1 MADKRRSSR
10 KQANLIVQ
18 GGVMAVTSLLVNACV
33 LFCRIP
39 LTVLWGDEGNGIYA
53 AAYGGFFVFW
63 LVSAYAVPV
72 AVSGLLKSRLKRG
85 QNQGAGM
92 VIKIAFLYAA
102 IVGLALSALLFLGSD
117 YIAAHI
123 LPEPLAVLPIR
134 VLSPALLFMSLS
146 SVLRGFFLGS
156 GAGFPVMLSFILEQV
171 GAVSGGILLAH
182 IQEGYGIMVGALL
195 QNESFSR
202 SYAVMGFAGG
212 ISAGSLLAF
221 LFLLGIYLLSHG
233 YYKTRAGK
241 RVAPR

>member
-102 IVGLALSALLFLGSD
+102 IVGLALSALLFLGSED
-117 YIAAHI
+117 
-123 LPEPLAVLPIR
+123 R
-134 VLSPALLFMSLS
+134 K
-146 SVLRGFFLGS
+146 SV
-156 GAGFPVMLSFILEQV
+156 V
-171 GAVSGGILLAH
+171 
-182 IQEGYGIMVGALL
+182 
-195 QNESFSR
+195 
-202 SYAVMGFAGG
+202 
-212 ISAGSLLAF
+212 
-221 LFLLGIYLLSHG
+221 
-233 YYKTRAGK
+233 
-241 RVAPR
+241 

>member
-1 MADKRRSSR
+1 
-10 KQANLIVQ
+10 
-18 GGVMAVTSLLVNACV
+18 MAVTSLLVNACV

-156 GAGFPVMLSFILEQV
+156 GAGFPAPCLCCQDCSKPLTYAVNSSSSSSVVYVLLGSFLISWSKSYTV
-171 GAVSGGILLAH
+171 DFWNMMI
-182 IQEGYGIMVGALL
+182 
-195 QNESFSR
+195 SR
-202 SYAVMGFAGG
+202 SVDICGT
-212 ISAGSLLAF
+212 SF
-221 LFLLGIYLLSHG
+221 L
-233 YYKTRAGK
+233 
-241 RVAPR
+241 

>member
-1 MADKRRSSR
+1 
-10 KQANLIVQ
+10 
-18 GGVMAVTSLLVNACV
+18 MAVTSLLVNACV

-117 YIAAHI
+117 YSG
-123 LPEPLAVLPIR
+123 PY
-134 VLSPALLFMSLS
+134 PA
-146 SVLRGFFLGS
+146 
-156 GAGFPVMLSFILEQV
+156 
-171 GAVSGGILLAH
+171 
-182 IQEGYGIMVGALL
+182 
-195 QNESFSR
+195 
-202 SYAVMGFAGG
+202 
-212 ISAGSLLAF
+212 
-221 LFLLGIYLLSHG
+221 
-233 YYKTRAGK
+233 
-241 RVAPR
+241 